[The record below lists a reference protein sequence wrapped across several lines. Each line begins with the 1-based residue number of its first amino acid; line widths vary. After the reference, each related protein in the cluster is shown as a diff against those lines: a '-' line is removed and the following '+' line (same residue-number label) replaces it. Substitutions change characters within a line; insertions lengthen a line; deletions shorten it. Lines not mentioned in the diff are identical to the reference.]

1 MSSFQELQELSDSN
15 KQLEIIKKQLEAT
28 RKELIDSNTQLESI
42 KKKFNIQELEY
53 NKIGESLD
61 DMTEMIKD
69 NWSSDIY
76 EHLLD
81 NGCLETTASWYNCKP
96 EDIYR
101 ILYGEPECYQEGLEN
116 TKNYKFYRNKID
128 GRQEELDYL
137 CNLDYDEIIEENN
150 MRTPDKEELNI
161 LISDYLGEKF
171 TLYELADKY
180 DLLIINLF
188 RLLKEHTLIEKE
200 SDAIGYEKFYQE
212 YLGEDNYNKY
222 EDIKNLKLIEL
233 FYKYMKN

>member
-1 MSSFQELQELSDSN
+1 MSSFQE
-15 KQLEIIKKQLEAT
+15 LEIIKKQLEAT
-28 RKELIDSNTQLESI
+28 KKELESI
-42 KKKFNIQELEY
+42 KKKFNIQEVEY
-53 NKIGESLD
+53 NKMGESLD
-61 DMTEMIKD
+61 DMTEMIKK
-69 NWSSDIY
+69 NWSPDIY
-76 EHLLD
+76 ETLLD
-81 NGCLETTASWYNCKP
+81 NDCFETTADWYNCNP

-116 TKNYKFYRNKID
+116 TKDYKFYRNKIN
-128 GRQEELDYL
+128 GRKEELDYL

-150 MRTPDKEELNI
+150 MRTPDKEELNM

-200 SDAIGYEKFYQE
+200 TDAIGYEKFYSISDA
-212 YLGEDNYNKY
+212 YIRPLGLSR
-222 EDIKNLKLIEL
+222 I
-233 FYKYMKN
+233 FR

>member
-1 MSSFQELQELSDSN
+1 MSSFQELLDSN
-15 KQLEIIKKQLEAT
+15 TQLETIKE
-28 RKELIDSNTQLESI
+28 ELLDSNTQLESI
-42 KKKFNIQELEY
+42 KKKFNIQEVEY
-53 NKIGESLD
+53 NKMGEMID
-61 DMTEMIKD
+61 AMTEMIKD

-81 NGCLETTASWYNCKP
+81 NNSLETTADWYKCKP

-101 ILYGEPECYQEGLEN
+101 ILYGEPECYQEGLEH
-116 TKNYKFYRNKID
+116 TKDYKFYRNKID

-150 MRTPDKEELNI
+150 MRTPEQEELNM

-171 TLYELADKY
+171 TIYELADKY

-200 SDAIGYEKFYQE
+200 SDAIGYEKFYSISDA
-212 YLGEDNYNKY
+212 YIRPLG
-222 EDIKNLKLIEL
+222 L
-233 FYKYMKN
+233 

>member
-1 MSSFQELQELSDSN
+1 MSSFEELEGIKKELSDSN
-15 KQLEIIKKQLEAT
+15 KQLETIKKELEAT
-28 RKELIDSNTQLESI
+28 KKELEAT
-42 KKKFNIQELEY
+42 KKKFNIQEVEY
-53 NKIGESLD
+53 NKMGEMID
-61 DMTEMIKD
+61 AMTEMIKD

-81 NGCLETTASWYNCKP
+81 NNSLEITASWYNCNP

-101 ILYGEPECYQEGLEN
+101 ILFGEPECYQEGLEHA
-116 TKNYKFYRNKID
+116 KDYKFYRNKID

-137 CNLDYDEIIEENN
+137 CNLDYGEIIEENN
-150 MRTPDKEELNI
+150 MRTPEQEELNM
-161 LISDYLGEKF
+161 LISDYQSNKF

-200 SDAIGYEKFYQE
+200 TDAIGYEKFYQE

>member
-1 MSSFQELQELSDSN
+1 MSSFQELQEL
-15 KQLEIIKKQLEAT
+15 EIIKKQLDT
-28 RKELIDSNTQLESI
+28 IKKELSVTKKELESI
-42 KKKFNIQELEY
+42 KKKFNIQEVEY
-53 NKIGESLD
+53 NKMCERID

-81 NGCLETTASWYNCKP
+81 NDSLETTADWYNCNP

-101 ILYGEPECYQEGLEN
+101 ILFGEPECYQEGLEN
-116 TKNYKFYRNKID
+116 TKDYKFYRNKID

-150 MRTPDKEELNI
+150 MRTPDKEELNM
-161 LISDYLGEKF
+161 LISDYHSNKL

-222 EDIKNLKLIEL
+222 KDIQNLKLIEL
-233 FYKYMKN
+233 FYNSMKN